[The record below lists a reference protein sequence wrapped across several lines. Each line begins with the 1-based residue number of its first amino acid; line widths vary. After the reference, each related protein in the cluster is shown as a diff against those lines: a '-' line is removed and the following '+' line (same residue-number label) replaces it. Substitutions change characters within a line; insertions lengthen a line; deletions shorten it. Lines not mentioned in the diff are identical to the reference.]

1 MSSRAGR
8 MRGAAGG
15 HQRRPG
21 GRLNLWIGGL
31 LVALVVVVA
40 LVGLVYLP
48 YPPKTMD
55 FAARLASPSAHHLLG
70 TDLYGRDVLSRVMV
84 GAREALLTG
93 SVAVSIAVLIGVP
106 IGLWGGFR
114 GGWPDELGM
123 RFMDALYAFPVVLSA
138 LLFAAILGPGLV
150 TAMLAIGLASAPI
163 FARLTRSSVLT
174 LKSQPFVEAERALG
188 AAPTRIMLRHLL
200 PNALG
205 PLVVQ
210 VSQSFSTA
218 ILADAALS
226 FLGLGIQPPN
236 PSWGSMLREAQGF
249 IQLVPYGVIWPGL
262 AIAVTVLGFNL
273 LGDGLRDLLD
283 RNGWW

>member
-1 MSSRAGR
+1 MNLW
-8 MRGAAGG
+8 AGG
-15 HQRRPG
+15 
-21 GRLNLWIGGL
+21 I
-31 LVALVVVVA
+31 LVSLVIVVA

-48 YPPKTMD
+48 YPPEVMD

-70 TDLYGRDVLSRVMV
+70 TDLYGRDVLSRIMV

-114 GGWPDELGM
+114 GGWPDELAL

-138 LLFAAILGPGLV
+138 LLFAAMLEPGLV
-150 TAMLAIGLASAPI
+150 TTMLAIGLASAPI

-174 LKSQPFVEAERALG
+174 LKSQPFVEAEHALG

-249 IQLVPYGVIWPGL
+249 IQLSPYGVIWPGL
-262 AIAVTVLGFNL
+262 AIAATVLGFNL

-283 RNGWW
+283 RNGW